1 MMMHYQTD
9 RKRASRTR
17 RVERSA
23 NRISFAA
30 RDISNRNSRFT
41 GISLTAPESILTYFL
56 TATNT
61 AISGFRGLDL
71 RTPCCLC
78 RNALESLNDCIR
90 QFASGQDRFALGARR
105 WLTT

>member
-9 RKRASRTR
+9 RKRPSRTGR
-17 RVERSA
+17 AERSA
-23 NRISFAA
+23 NRVSFAA

-41 GISLTAPESILTYFL
+41 GFRLTASESLLTYFL
-56 TATNT
+56 TATKT

-71 RTPCCLC
+71 RTPCCLR
-78 RNALESLNDCIR
+78 RNALESFDDCIR

>member
-30 RDISNRNSRFT
+30 RGISNRNSRFT
-41 GISLTAPESILTYFL
+41 GFRLTASESIVTYFL
-56 TATNT
+56 TATKS
-61 AISGFRGLDL
+61 AISGFRAPGL
-71 RTPCCLC
+71 RTPCCLS
-78 RNALESLNDCIR
+78 RNALESLKAGIR
-90 QFASGQDRFALGARR
+90 QFASGQDRLAPEAHG
-105 WLTT
+105 